1 MKAREL
7 TYMERKL
14 YAPKWHE
21 TVKDVA
27 IAICLLVV
35 VTLGSCCESIMDMFM
50 GVL

>member
-21 TVKDVA
+21 VA
-27 IAICLLVV
+27 RSAAGLTLLFLAI
-35 VTLGSCCESIMDMFM
+35 GAM
-50 GVL
+50 GYVELMW